1 MFMFKGVDLV
11 LCQSLSFEDLE
22 LVCFTECL
30 PLLSHSPS
38 LRTVIIMFL
47 SRLCSLSLSVFNP
60 VHRKVWDK
68 NEWKCTTIKADTDC
82 DSVLT
87 SSGEGEH
94 HRGGD

>member
-38 LRTVIIMFL
+38 LRTVIIM
-47 SRLCSLSLSVFNP
+47 LC
-60 VHRKVWDK
+60 
-68 NEWKCTTIKADTDC
+68 
-82 DSVLT
+82 
-87 SSGEGEH
+87 
-94 HRGGD
+94 